1 MPASPYENMK
11 KHHIRQLYLRIAD
24 DKFHILK
31 NILEGYDNMGLV
43 SSQTEKSGA
52 VLLRYPCGFERE
64 IFELLADLARILK
77 QY

>member
-1 MPASPYENMK
+1 MK
-11 KHHIRQLYLRIAD
+11 IPSLQQLYLRIAD
-24 DKFHILK
+24 DKYHVLK

-43 SSQTEKSGA
+43 SSQTEKSGI

-64 IFELLADLARILK
+64 IFGLLTDLSSILK